1 MSNKIN
7 LPHELVMS
15 KIYEIRGVKVMIDRD
30 LANLYE
36 VETRV
41 LKQAVRRNLD
51 RFPNDFM
58 FEMTKEELED
68 WKSQIVISNGDNM
81 GLRHAPF
88 CFTEQGVSMLSS
100 VLNSKIA
107 IQVNI
112 QIIRTFAKMREMI
125 LSNKDIL
132 IELDEIRTKVSNHDE
147 KILMIFDY
155 LRNLLVE
162 NEQPKRKLGYKT
174 GC

>member
-1 MSNKIN
+1 
-7 LPHELVMS
+7 
-15 KIYEIRGVKVMIDRD
+15 MIDRD
-30 LANLYE
+30 LADLYD

-58 FEMTKEELED
+58 FEMTKEELQD
-68 WKSQIVISNGDNM
+68 WKSQFVISNLDKM

-125 LSNKDIL
+125 LTNKDIL
-132 IELDEIRTKVSNHDE
+132 IELDEIRNAVSDHDE
-147 KILMIFDY
+147 KIRIVFDY
-155 LRNLLVE
+155 LRNFIVE
-162 NEQPKRKLGYKT
+162 NEQPKRRLGYKT
-174 GC
+174 NG